1 MKKYFYILTLI
12 GFSCF
17 GQVNLNNSQS
27 NQSNEAIPIYKVNQ
41 IPLSE
46 DCKNVIIEDQT
57 QCLISFLNKHLKDNL
72 QIPPHEEFKTFSMRE
87 VNVSFTITSEG
98 KISDIIVESL
108 SNSTFKNLFEKEII
122 RVLQLLPKFNS
133 GLHNEKPVNVFF
145 KNIIGCS
152 LIKKKNNDTN
162 QDIIVP
168 YVYVKNVVTEQ
179 NFPICLSHS
188 DDIEIQ
194 KDCFDDQFNRHIQ
207 KNFNYPEDAVKKNIG
222 GKVLVIFV
230 IDKEGNI
237 TDIKS
242 KGPENGQLII
252 EEAERIMKKLPK
264 LVPATINRK
273 PIPVKLTKTVTFK
286 L

>member
-1 MKKYFYILTLI
+1 MEKSLILFLFI
-12 GFSCF
+12 SSGLFS
-17 GQVNLNNSQS
+17 QNISPNIIDSVK
-27 NQSNEAIPIYKVNQ
+27 IPIYRVNQ

-46 DCKNVIIEDQT
+46 DCKNVTIEEQT
-57 QCLISFLNKHLKDNL
+57 QCLIRFLSKHLKDNL
-72 QIPPHEEFKTFSMRE
+72 QIPPHEEFKTFSMRAI
-87 VNVSFTITSEG
+87 NVSFTITSQG
-98 KISDIIVESL
+98 KISDILVESL
-108 SNSTFKNLFEKEII
+108 DNSTFKNLFEKEII

-194 KDCFDDQFNRHIQ
+194 KDCFEDQLNRHIK
-207 KNFNYPEDAVKKNIG
+207 KNFNYPLEAQKNKIS
-222 GKVLVIFV
+222 GKVYVSFLV
-230 IDKEGNI
+230 DTEGNI
-237 TDIKS
+237 TDINS
-242 KGPENGQLII
+242 KGPENGQLLI
-252 EEAERIMKKLPK
+252 EEAERIIRKLPK
-264 LVPATINRK
+264 LVPGTINRK
-273 PIPVKLTKTVTFK
+273 PVPIRLSKIITFQ
-286 L
+286 LN